1 MTSKVKVN
9 MNLCA
14 KTTIVEVTQTPEGT
28 YKVQVTTPCDNV
40 KEFAQGLEELTLN
53 DLTDKRSSKVFD
65 RMRVTK
71 MSADC
76 LVPAGILTAAWLEA
90 GMIAQSRA
98 KKVKFNS
105 VEFVFD

>member
-1 MTSKVKVN
+1 MTSKVRVN
-9 MNLCA
+9 MNLCP

-28 YKVQVTTPCDNV
+28 YKVHVKTPCENV
-40 KEFAQGLEELTLN
+40 KEFVKGLEELTLT
-53 DLTDKRSSKVFD
+53 DLMDKSNSKVFD

-90 GMIAQSRA
+90 GMIADSRA
-98 KKVKFNS
+98 KKVKCNS

>member
-1 MTSKVKVN
+1 MTSKVRVN

-14 KTTIVEVTQTPEGT
+14 KTTTVSVTQTPEGT
-28 YKVQVTTPCDNV
+28 YHVEVDTLCDNV
-40 KEFAQGLEELTLN
+40 KEFASTLENLTLE
-53 DLTDKRSSKVFD
+53 DLTDKKNSRVFE

-90 GMIAQSRA
+90 GMIAQSNAR
-98 KKVKFNS
+98 KVKNNS